1 MASKQVID
9 RQKQAKL
16 VLATGET
23 HASPLTTRLTS
34 ELSPHLQRGEKL
46 PDVALLVQLFLRWLG
61 QAETDLVAADLTY
74 ERELADDDAPRRAR
88 DEAATEVRDQLI
100 ELRDLADALY
110 GAQAVRQLGMTGET
124 PTDPMALLRQAK
136 AVLSALGTTKLP
148 PPRRKGAELA
158 PKELEAELRVP
169 AVALDKALTSVSR
182 EAREAEVALS
192 DRDRALAEYDRRYSA
207 TTAVVASL
215 LAAASES
222 ALADRLR
229 PLSGRRR
236 RTADGPSEPESPAT
250 PDPTPTPDR

>member
-23 HASPLTTRLTS
+23 HASALTTRLVS

-46 PDVALLVQLFLRWLG
+46 PDVALLAQLFLRWLG

-100 ELRDLADALY
+100 ELRDLTDALY
-110 GAQAVRQLGMTGET
+110 GAAAVRQLGMTGET

-169 AVALDKALTSVSR
+169 AAALDKALTSVSR
-182 EAREAEVALS
+182 EAREAEVAGITNLEREFMHFKA
-192 DRDRALAEYDRRYSA
+192 DLPLHYVRREDYVRGQSIVEA
-207 TTAVVASL
+207 KL
-215 LAAASES
+215 DGLAAMVSNAQLRASMK
-222 ALADRLR
+222 DR
-229 PLSGRRR
+229 G
-236 RTADGPSEPESPAT
+236 SP
-250 PDPTPTPDR
+250 